1 MRVKERV
8 MFRERLSL
16 FLKMRLSY
24 YLSAKV
30 GKGGGDE
37 ICGGFK
43 KVNFVIFVEFEKK
56 YLTFL
61 SACVDIIKNSLTSIF
76 LFFSCQ

>member
-24 YLSAKV
+24 YLSAGV

-56 YLTFL
+56 KYLTFL

-76 LFFSCQ
+76 FSCQ

>member
-30 GKGGGDE
+30 GKGGGMMRYV
-37 ICGGFK
+37 GGLK
-43 KVNFVIFVEFEKK
+43 RLI
-56 YLTFL
+56 L
-61 SACVDIIKNSLTSIF
+61 
-76 LFFSCQ
+76 

>member
-8 MFRERLSL
+8 MFRERLFL

-24 YLSAKV
+24 YLSAGV
-30 GKGGGDE
+30 GKGGGGDE
-37 ICGGFK
+37 ICGGFE

-56 YLTFL
+56 N
-61 SACVDIIKNSLTSIF
+61 I
-76 LFFSCQ
+76 

>member
-24 YLSAKV
+24 YLSAGV
-30 GKGGGDE
+30 GKGGDE

-56 YLTFL
+56 N
-61 SACVDIIKNSLTSIF
+61 I
-76 LFFSCQ
+76 

>member
-24 YLSAKV
+24 YLSARV
-30 GKGGGDE
+30 GKGGGGDE

-43 KVNFVIFVEFEKK
+43 KVNFVIFVEFEEKK
-56 YLTFL
+56 
-61 SACVDIIKNSLTSIF
+61 IF
-76 LFFSCQ
+76 NLFVCLC

>member
-16 FLKMRLSY
+16 FLKVRLSY

-30 GKGGGDE
+30 GKGGGGGDE

-56 YLTFL
+56 N
-61 SACVDIIKNSLTSIF
+61 I
-76 LFFSCQ
+76 

>member
-24 YLSAKV
+24 YLSAGV
-30 GKGGGDE
+30 GKGGVMRYV
-37 ICGGFK
+37 GGLK
-43 KVNFVIFVEFEKK
+43 RLILL
-56 YLTFL
+56 YL
-61 SACVDIIKNSLTSIF
+61 
-76 LFFSCQ
+76 